1 MKAIRIM
8 YVVSLFSEHQII
20 LMTFIPNGLG
30 AIYALKLVMILLIAN
45 DRLHFEIKP
54 KTCHVLLICCEK
66 Y

>member
-45 DRLHFEIKP
+45 DRLP
-54 KTCHVLLICCEK
+54 L
-66 Y
+66 